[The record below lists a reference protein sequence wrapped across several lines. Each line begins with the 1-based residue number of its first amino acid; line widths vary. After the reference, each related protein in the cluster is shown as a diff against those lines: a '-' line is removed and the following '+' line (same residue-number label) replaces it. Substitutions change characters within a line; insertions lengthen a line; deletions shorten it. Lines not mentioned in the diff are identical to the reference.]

1 MDWRIKVKIW
11 FYKKIMGYFM
21 IYNEITQYCL
31 KIGFGKIHENYIT
44 TKIKKEQ
51 NITCQ
56 N

>member
-1 MDWRIKVKIW
+1 MI
-11 FYKKIMGYFM
+11 FYM

-31 KIGFGKIHENYIT
+31 KIGFGKIHEDYIT
-44 TKIKKEQ
+44 TNIKKEQ